1 MEGSEKS
8 FKDSVKGGE
17 LFKGKVTR
25 CTTAKSN
32 LTKSLTSFEKCVQ
45 DFIGSESPDTPLA
58 TRKRKAR
65 LVMEGMDKMEL
76 NGETLRETM
85 QEFIEYVSGLSK
97 DNFECKY

>member
-17 LFKGKVTR
+17 LFKGKMTR

-32 LTKSLTSFEKCVQ
+32 LTKSLTSFENCVK
-45 DFIGSESPDTPLA
+45 DFIGSESPNTPLA
-58 TRKRKAR
+58 TKKRKAR

-76 NGETLRETM
+76 NGNFAGNNARIYCVRVR
-85 QEFIEYVSGLSK
+85 FIRRGL
-97 DNFECKY
+97 